1 MADDLEALNDAMFA
15 VLDGEDATSLVDAV
29 RAARDAGAD
38 LHAWWFEAASW
49 AITESSMVLL
59 DALAQAGVDW
69 PGLHAVGETGEDRAP
84 LIDCL
89 LAQALTSGVTTPE
102 LVIDLGESVTFN
114 IVSLREY
121 LPLGQRVE
129 AFALDVFRHP
139 QPDGQVDQLVG
150 DERDHAR
157 PDDRGADAPELR
169 DHLRAH
175 VEVTD
180 LVRHI
185 VVDAGATDRGIGE
198 YPSEDRAEYAADAVH
213 AEHVERVVVAE
224 HALQAR
230 HGPQADQARQRTEHD
245 HILSAMIRRGQ
256 SLNCLTPLLGVA
268 HTNMVI
274 QSARLAANV

>member
-102 LVIDLGESVTFN
+102 LVCRLLALGADVNRRWNGRPIFN
-114 IVSLREY
+114 SFC
-121 LPLGQRVE
+121 
-129 AFALDVFRHP
+129 A
-139 QPDGQVDQLVG
+139 
-150 DERDHAR
+150 
-157 PDDRGADAPELR
+157 RGADLDTEVLKVLLEAGPDLTATDGKGVTALMETAGREGMGR
-169 DHLRAH
+169 DLA
-175 VEVTD
+175 
-180 LVRHI
+180 LALLMA
-185 VVDAGATDRGIGE
+185 AGAD
-198 YPSEDRAEYAADAVH
+198 PSCRDNEGRSAADRAAAASMSAYLEILGRHAYNPGAATASQAAFDDSEMPPGGFFVLEPLGEPPALRWVGRAADA
-213 AEHVERVVVAE
+213 
-224 HALQAR
+224 
-230 HGPQADQARQRTEHD
+230 
-245 HILSAMIRRGQ
+245 
-256 SLNCLTPLLGVA
+256 
-268 HTNMVI
+268 
-274 QSARLAANV
+274 QSA